1 MVSRGRVVRSWGSM
15 VRLGLRVDRDS
26 LVRYISN
33 VTVVVVGGVLNV
45 LGPAIGKS
53 NRVAASNS
61 TVGIGCLG
69 SVESGLGVVIS
80 NTILKSIRSGLLLSI
95 NGGGVAISRGGM
107 VDNGSVGNDG
117 GGVHGVGN
125 DRGVVRGRGMVDN
138 RGVVRGRGSM
148 VSGGSVHGVGN
159 RGMDGVGNRG
169 VIRSRGS
176 MVSWGWGISN
186 MVGNGSGSMDS
197 GHWLLIT
204 SISMD
209 RLRSSVGLAGNASV
223 VSAMGLVDGVGDGRS
238 IS

>member
-1 MVSRGRVVRSWGSM
+1 MVSRGRGRVVRLS
-15 VRLGLRVDRDS
+15 LGVDRDS
-26 LVRYISN
+26 LVGHIGDI
-33 VTVVVVGGVLNV
+33 TVVVVGGVLNV

-53 NRVAASNS
+53 NRVAARDG

-80 NTILKSIRSGLLLSI
+80 NTILIGIRSGLLLH
-95 NGGGVAISRGGM
+95 GGVAISGGGV

-125 DRGVVRGRGMVDN
+125 NRGVIWGRGMVNNRGVIRSSGMVDNRGVIGGRGMVDN
-138 RGVVRGRGSM
+138 RGM
-148 VSGGSVHGVGN
+148 V
-159 RGMDGVGNRG
+159 
-169 VIRSRGS
+169 SRGS
-176 MVSWGWGISN
+176 MVGRGWGITN
-186 MVGNGSGSMDS
+186 MVGNSSRSMDS
-197 GHWLLIT
+197 SHCLLIT

-209 RLRSSVGLAGNASV
+209 SLRSSVGLAGNASV

>member
-1 MVSRGRVVRSWGSM
+1 MVSRGRGRVVRLS
-15 VRLGLRVDRDS
+15 LGVDRDS
-26 LVRYISN
+26 LVGHIGDI
-33 VTVVVVGGVLNV
+33 TVVVVGGVLNV

-53 NRVAASNS
+53 NRVAARDG

-80 NTILKSIRSGLLLSI
+80 NTILIGIRSGLLLH
-95 NGGGVAISRGGM
+95 GGVAISGGGV

-159 RGMDGVGNRG
+159 WGMDGVGNRG

-197 GHWLLIT
+197 SHWLLIT

>member
-45 LGPAIGKS
+45 LGPAVGKS
-53 NRVAASNS
+53 NRVAANNS

-69 SVESGLGVVIS
+69 SVELGLGVVIS

-117 GGVHGVGN
+117 GGMHGVGN
-125 DRGVVRGRGMVDN
+125 NRGVIRGRGMVNNRGVIRSSGMVDNRGVIGGRGMVDN
-138 RGVVRGRGSM
+138 RGM
-148 VSGGSVHGVGN
+148 V
-159 RGMDGVGNRG
+159 
-169 VIRSRGS
+169 SRGS
-176 MVSWGWGISN
+176 MVGRGWGISN
-186 MVGNGSGSMDS
+186 MVGNSSRSMDS
-197 GHWLLIT
+197 SHCLLIT

-209 RLRSSVGLAGNASV
+209 SLRGSVGLAGNAGMIST
-223 VSAMGLVDGVGDGRS
+223 MGLVDRVGDGRS

>member
-1 MVSRGRVVRSWGSM
+1 VVRSWGSM

-45 LGPAIGKS
+45 LGPAVGKS

-80 NTILKSIRSGLLLSI
+80 NTILKSIRSGLLLLIS
-95 NGGGVAISRGGM
+95 GGGVAISRGGM

-125 DRGVVRGRGMVDN
+125 NRGVIWGRGMVNNRGVIRSSGMVDNRGMVRSRGMVDNRGVIGGRGMVDN
-138 RGVVRGRGSM
+138 RGM
-148 VSGGSVHGVGN
+148 V
-159 RGMDGVGNRG
+159 
-169 VIRSRGS
+169 SRGS
-176 MVSWGWGISN
+176 MVCRGWGISN
-186 MVGNGSGSMDS
+186 MVGNSSRSMDS
-197 GHWLLIT
+197 SHCLLIT

-209 RLRSSVGLAGNASV
+209 SLRGSVGLAGNAGMIST
-223 VSAMGLVDGVGDGRS
+223 MGLVDRVGDGRS

>member
-1 MVSRGRVVRSWGSM
+1 MVSRGRVVRGWGSM

-53 NRVAASNS
+53 NRVATSNS

-80 NTILKSIRSGLLLSI
+80 NTILKSIRSGLLLLIS
-95 NGGGVAISRGGM
+95 GGGVTISRGGM

-125 DRGVVRGRGMVDN
+125 NRGVIWGRGMVNNRGVIRSSGMVDNRGMVRSRGMVDN
-138 RGVVRGRGSM
+138 RGM
-148 VSGGSVHGVGN
+148 V
-159 RGMDGVGNRG
+159 
-169 VIRSRGS
+169 SRGS
-176 MVSWGWGISN
+176 MVGRGWGISN
-186 MVGNGSGSMDS
+186 MVGNSSRSMDS
-197 GHWLLIT
+197 SHWLLIT

-209 RLRSSVGLAGNASV
+209 SLRGSVGLAGNAGMIST
-223 VSAMGLVDGVGDGRS
+223 MGLVDRVGDGRS

>member
-1 MVSRGRVVRSWGSM
+1 MVSRGRVVRGWGSM

-80 NTILKSIRSGLLLSI
+80 NTILKSIRSGLLLLIS
-95 NGGGVAISRGGM
+95 GGGVAISRGGM

-125 DRGVVRGRGMVDN
+125 N
-138 RGVVRGRGSM
+138 RGVIWGRSM
-148 VSGGSVHGVGN
+148 VN
-159 RGMDGVGNRG
+159 NRG
-169 VIRSRGS
+169 VIRSRGMVDNRGMVRSRGMVDNRGMVSRGS
-176 MVSWGWGISN
+176 MVGRGWGITN
-186 MVGNGSGSMDS
+186 MVGNSSRSMDS
-197 GHWLLIT
+197 SHLLLIT

-209 RLRSSVGLAGNASV
+209 SLRGSVGLAGNAGMIST
-223 VSAMGLVDGVGDGRS
+223 MGLVDRVGDGRS

>member
-1 MVSRGRVVRSWGSM
+1 MVSRGRGRVVRLS
-15 VRLGLRVDRDS
+15 LGVDRDS
-26 LVRYISN
+26 LVGHIGDI
-33 VTVVVVGGVLNV
+33 TVVVVGGVLNV

-53 NRVAASNS
+53 NRVAARDG

-80 NTILKSIRSGLLLSI
+80 NTILIGIRSGLLLH
-95 NGGGVAISRGGM
+95 GGVAISGGGV

-159 RGMDGVGNRG
+159 WGMDGVGNRG

>member
-80 NTILKSIRSGLLLSI
+80 NTILKSIRSGLLLLIS
-95 NGGGVAISRGGM
+95 GGGVAISRGGM
-107 VDNGSVGNDG
+107 VDNRSVGNDG

-125 DRGVVRGRGMVDN
+125 NRGVIWGRGMVNNRGVIRSSGMVDNRGVIGGRGMVDN
-138 RGVVRGRGSM
+138 RGM
-148 VSGGSVHGVGN
+148 V
-159 RGMDGVGNRG
+159 
-169 VIRSRGS
+169 SRGS
-176 MVSWGWGISN
+176 MVGRGWGITN
-186 MVGNGSGSMDS
+186 MVGNSSRSMDS
-197 GHWLLIT
+197 SHWLLIT

-209 RLRSSVGLAGNASV
+209 RLRRSVGLAGNAGMIST
-223 VSAMGLVDGVGDGRS
+223 MGLVDRVGDGRS

>member
-1 MVSRGRVVRSWGSM
+1 MVSRGRGRVVRLS
-15 VRLGLRVDRDS
+15 LGVDRDS
-26 LVRYISN
+26 LVGHIGDI
-33 VTVVVVGGVLNV
+33 TVVVVGGVLNV

-53 NRVAASNS
+53 NRVAARDG

-80 NTILKSIRSGLLLSI
+80 NTILIGIRSGLLLH
-95 NGGGVAISRGGM
+95 GGVAISGGGV
-107 VDNGSVGNDG
+107 VDNGSVGKDG
-117 GGVHGVGN
+117 GGETGEGN
-125 DRGVVRGRGMVDN
+125 DRGVVRGWGMVDN
-138 RGVVRGRGSM
+138 WGVVWGRGSM

-159 RGMDGVGNRG
+159 WGMDGVGNRG

>member
-1 MVSRGRVVRSWGSM
+1 MVSRGRGRVVRLS
-15 VRLGLRVDRDS
+15 LRVDRDS
-26 LVRYISN
+26 LVGHIGDI
-33 VTVVVVGGVLNV
+33 TVVVVGGVLNV

-53 NRVAASNS
+53 NRVAASHG
-61 TVGIGCLG
+61 TGGIRCLS

-80 NTILKSIRSGLLLSI
+80 NTILIGIRSGLLLH
-95 NGGGVAISRGGM
+95 GGVAISGGGV

-138 RGVVRGRGSM
+138 RGVVRGGGSM
-148 VSGGSVHGVGN
+148 VSRGSVHGVGN
-159 RGMDGVGNRG
+159 RGMDGVGNNRG

-204 SISMD
+204 SIPMD

>member
-80 NTILKSIRSGLLLSI
+80 NTILKSIRSGLLLLIS
-95 NGGGVAISRGGM
+95 GGGVAISRDGM
-107 VDNGSVGNDG
+107 VHNGSVGNDG
-117 GGVHGVGN
+117 GGVHSVGN
-125 DRGVVRGRGMVDN
+125 NRGVIRGRGMVNNRGVIRSSGMVDNRGVIGGRGMVDN
-138 RGVVRGRGSM
+138 RGMVSRCSM
-148 VSGGSVHGVGN
+148 VG
-159 RGMDGVGNRG
+159 R
-169 VIRSRGS
+169 
-176 MVSWGWGISN
+176 GWGITN
-186 MVGNGSGSMDS
+186 MVGNSSRSMDS
-197 GHWLLIT
+197 SHCLLIT

-209 RLRSSVGLAGNASV
+209 SLRGSVGLAGNTGMIST
-223 VSAMGLVDGVGDGRS
+223 MGLVDRVGDGRS